1 MKGKQEELDWQKE
14 KLESKKRREAVG
26 PAVLEDEVKVV
37 EKQLSIRDDSNG
49 IIKIEARATF
59 GRNPNQ
65 GAGVVRGV
73 K

>member
-1 MKGKQEELDWQKE
+1 MKCKQDELQKE

-49 IIKIEARATF
+49 IINIEARAHW
-59 GRNPNQ
+59 
-65 GAGVVRGV
+65 GATPTRVQEW
-73 K
+73 

>member
-1 MKGKQEELDWQKE
+1 MKCKQDELQKE

-49 IIKIEARATF
+49 IINIEA
-59 GRNPNQ
+59 
-65 GAGVVRGV
+65 
-73 K
+73 

>member
-1 MKGKQEELDWQKE
+1 MKCKQDELQKE

-49 IIKIEARATF
+49 IIKIEARATL

>member
-1 MKGKQEELDWQKE
+1 MKCKQDELQKE

-49 IIKIEARATF
+49 IIKIEARATL
-59 GRNPNQ
+59 GHNPNQ